1 MSHAARTTDPIT
13 AHPPCAPGKCGP
25 GSNNVIIQNLSAY
38 RVGDSTLPHGIPQGS
53 PPSCVPHVT
62 ALVQGSHNVF
72 INGQPAGRVSDA
84 HSCGIR
90 VVSGANKVDINGG
103 GSISPGFGNS
113 RRSSHLASRRS
124 ASGLSGNS
132 TQVPG
137 SNYIPSDLSSFI
149 KSKEGFTSCAF
160 WDNSQYTNGYGTE
173 ADSSTEC
180 ISEAEGLRRLDA
192 DITTRKNYVVTYGQN
207 NGYNWSND
215 QVNSLTSFVYN
226 LGLGGLAQVTDN
238 GTRTDAVIGEK
249 IKLYNKADG
258 VVVDGLTIRRNEESA
273 WFIRGIT

>member
-13 AHPPCAPGKCGP
+13 AHSPCAPGQCGP
-25 GSNNVIIQNLSAY
+25 GSNNVIIQNLPAY

-72 INGQPAGRVSDA
+72 INGQPAGRVTDA

-103 GSISPGFGNS
+103 GS
-113 RRSSHLASRRS
+113 ASRAGNPHIDVSASGRS
-124 ASGLSGNS
+124 ASGESGIG
-132 TQVPG
+132 TG
-137 SNYIPSDLSSFI
+137 GGGTNYIPSDLSSFI

-160 WDNSQYTNGYGTE
+160 WDVSQYTNGYGTK

-215 QVNSLTSFVYN
+215 QVNSLTSFAYN
-226 LGLGGLAQVTDN
+226 LGLGSIAQVTDN

-258 VVVDGLTIRRNEESA
+258 KVVDGLTIRRNEESA